1 MVLIRALTYHVPSSN
16 EMSVEGALKQLIADS
31 DRFKKIENSLK
42 ERVWTKRAVFPKLN
56 FRMEDLSKV
65 SAEIEEAI
73 EDSGIDYAVIPLGK
87 QDPMKVADS
96 LPDSL
101 SGTSKIF
108 YNLEAGDLDEDP
120 CSFDLAPM
128 AKLIRKIYEEAGPE
142 ACTRFAIAY
151 GGPPETPYFPA
162 SISLRRGISACLRY
176 AGSLHDEIL
185 SFSSNERSLDEIL
198 LSIFYPIAQDVRFA
212 SLDQGFEFIGIDASL
227 SPWMEESAARI
238 IELLSKAPFGE
249 PGTLNAIHKLNVS
262 ISNLSKHFNTTG
274 FNEVMLPLAEDNRLK
289 ELGGSGLISAMDL
302 VSMIS
307 VSVAGLDM
315 VILPS
320 SVNDEELAELFRD
333 AMVLAF
339 RKRKPIGIRVILAN
353 ASPYEWVNLGRFPK
367 APVIPLSRASPSN

>member
-1 MVLIRALTYHVPSSN
+1 MVLIRALTYHVPPSK
-16 EMSVEGALKQLIADS
+16 EMNVEDALKQLIADS
-31 DRFKKIENSLK
+31 EKFRKLENFSK
-42 ERVWTKRAVFPKLN
+42 VEIWTKRAVFPKLI
-56 FRMEDLSKV
+56 FKTEELPKV
-65 SAEIEEAI
+65 STRI
-73 EDSGIDYAVIPLGK
+73 EDVLVDTGIDYAVIPLGK
-87 QDPMKVADS
+87 HDPTEVAD
-96 LPDSL
+96 LLAASL

-108 YNLEAGDLDEDP
+108 YNLKAGDLNEDP
-120 CSFDLAPM
+120 SGFDLVPM
-128 AKLIRKIYEEAGPE
+128 AKLIKRIYEKAGPE

-162 SISLRRGISACLRY
+162 SMSVRRGISACLRY
-176 AGSLHDEIL
+176 AGSLHDKL
-185 SFSSNERSLDEIL
+185 LSSNDSSLDEML
-198 LSIFYPIAQDVRFA
+198 LSIFYPVAQDMRLA

-238 IELLSKAPFGE
+238 IEFLSKASFGG
-249 PGTLNAIHKLNVS
+249 PGTLNSIHKLNVS
-262 ISNLSKHFNTTG
+262 ISNLSKHFSTTG

-289 ELGGSGLISAMDL
+289 ELGSLGSLSAMDL

-320 SVNDEELAELFRD
+320 SVEDRELAELFRD

-339 RKRKPIGIRVILAN
+339 RKGKPIGIRVILAD

-367 APVIPLSRASPSN
+367 APVIPLAKASSGN